1 MNNKGQTVFFSLI
14 FAAMIFFAGMLI
26 IDLIKDDVTTARDG
40 LQCTNMSISDGAKT
54 TCLIVDFAI
63 PYTFLLV
70 FSLVGGLILSRF
82 LI

>member
-1 MNNKGQTVFFSLI
+1 MNKKGQTVFFSLI
-14 FAAMIFFAGMLI
+14 FAAMIFFVGMLV
-26 IDLIKDDVTTARDG
+26 IDLMKDDVTTTRDN

-54 TCLIVDFAI
+54 TCLLVDWVI